1 MATRPKAPKRLPTH
15 LLAKRPPDVV
25 QVIHGPNLNLLGTR
39 EPERYGKRTLQQ
51 IDAQLIRVGRE
62 LGISVECMQT
72 NHEGAIVDAI
82 HAAAQRSDVFGVVLN
97 AAAYTH
103 TSIAIR
109 DAIAGTGIKT
119 VEVHLTN
126 VHAREEMRHHSMIAP
141 VCMGVISGLGA
152 DSYALGIRA
161 LVGYTAELSR
171 TE

>member
-1 MATRPKAPKRLPTH
+1 MTRAKTPPRLPTH
-15 LLAKRPPDVV
+15 MLAKRAPDVL

-39 EPERYGKRTLQQ
+39 EPERYGTQTLAQ
-51 IDAQLIRVGRE
+51 IDAQLIQLGRE
-62 LGISVECMQT
+62 LGVVVECMQT

-109 DAIAGTGIKT
+109 DAIAGTDVKV

-126 VHAREEMRHHSMIAP
+126 VHAREEMRHHSKIAA
-141 VCMGVISGLGA
+141 VCMGTISGFGA
-152 DSYALGIRA
+152 ESYMLGIRA
-161 LVGYTAELSR
+161 LVGYRARSLS
-171 TE
+171 T